1 MRASTSHG
9 TTTHQDGLRVLKDLD
24 TGILNHMAWLKKL
37 HRPLICDEPPEP
49 ADLAEDAHCRCK
61 FGRWYYQNCNHP
73 ELRVAPVFQ
82 KIGELHK
89 AMHDDAR
96 ILLRRKMTGQKIRL
110 DEYERFMDDAISFE
124 WEVQSL
130 QFEIVQRICVI
141 DHLTGVWNRQSMQS
155 KLAEEMERMNRTG
168 NTCCLCMMDI
178 DHFKT
183 VNDIYGH
190 PAGDQV
196 LQASVQFISQRLR
209 KYDSIFRYG
218 GEEFLISLPN
228 TQAEEAEIILNRL
241 RSEFEQHAIH
251 LQDGSTVRIT
261 ASFGVAAMHTEMS
274 IQDAIVMADHA
285 LLCAKSNGRNRV
297 CMWEVK
303 EEVANQE

>member
-1 MRASTSHG
+1 MKTSTSHS
-9 TTTHQDGLRVLKDLD
+9 TTTHQDSLRVLKDLD
-24 TGILNHMAWLKKL
+24 TGILNHMTWLKKL
-37 HRPLICDEPPEP
+37 HRPLISDESPEP
-49 ADLAEDAHCRCK
+49 GDLAEDAHCRCK
-61 FGRWYYQNCNHP
+61 FGRWYYQNSNHP
-73 ELRVAPVFQ
+73 ELREAPVFQ
-82 KIGELHK
+82 KIGELHQ
-89 AMHDDAR
+89 AMHEDAR
-96 ILLRRKMTGQKIRL
+96 ILLQRKMNGQKIRL
-110 DEYERFMDDAISFE
+110 EEYERFMDGAISFE

-155 KLAEEMERMNRTG
+155 KLAEEMERMRRTG

-190 PAGDQV
+190 PVGDQV

-218 GEEFLISLPN
+218 GEEFLICLPN
-228 TQAEEAEIILNRL
+228 TRAEEAEFMLKRL
-241 RSEFEQHAIH
+241 CSEFEQHAIP
-251 LQDGSTVRIT
+251 LQDGNTVSIT

-285 LLCAKSNGRNRV
+285 LLCAKSKGRNRV
-297 CMWEVK
+297 CMWEI
-303 EEVANQE
+303 EETS